1 VGGTELQ
8 GEILDKRYEI
18 VARLA
23 EGAMGVVYRGVRLK
37 LDRAV
42 AIKVM
47 HHALPDASAARK
59 RFEREARL
67 MARLEHPHCVSI
79 VDFGVHKGKPYVVM
93 QLVSGRDLF
102 DVLADQR
109 RFDPQRAADVMCQVL
124 SGLAH
129 AHEQNIIHRDIKP
142 ANIMITPKAPLGVH
156 ARILDFGLASMLGS
170 SINTSKGLAV
180 GSPSYMAPEQ
190 CRGAELDARVDI
202 YACGVVLFE
211 MLTGRK
217 PFIADEPIAIM
228 KKHLEEPPPRLADV
242 TPGDYGTL
250 EAVVARALAKAPQDR
265 YPSAVAMAE
274 ALAAAVA
281 PRVGPD
287 TTARLSAASTREMP
301 VVGGEPPA
309 RRSSLRWWLL
319 AIAALGAAAV
329 FAWPVIERELA
340 GEDEP
345 VRDAVVLVVRSPI
358 DAALD
363 ATTPDA
369 TTPDATTPDA
379 TTPDATTPDATTP
392 DATTPDAT
400 TPDATT
406 PDAAELVDTPPPPSP
421 ADAIVAKAKQLAA
434 DGKVSAA
441 LDQLRH
447 ARQIYP
453 ESAQLPLLAGKLA
466 MSQLYFTEGITSFRA
481 AIKLDPA
488 LRTDPELVHAAVHA
502 FTITPSVEPAL
513 ARFVTE
519 LGEAAWPALDEIAK
533 SHPNLAIRA
542 RAARL
547 RGQ

>member
-1 VGGTELQ
+1 LAAERDPRNLAGVRGAELQ

-18 VARLA
+18 VDRLA

-47 HHALPDASAARK
+47 HHALPDFGDARK
-59 RFEREARL
+59 RFEREAQL

-79 VDFGVHKGKPYVVM
+79 IDYGVHKGKPYVVM
-93 QLVSGRDLF
+93 QLVSGRDLA
-102 DVLADQR
+102 DVLAEQR
-109 RFDPQRAADVMCQVL
+109 RFDPQRAADVICQVL

-156 ARILDFGLASMLGS
+156 AQILDFGLARMLGS
-170 SINTSKGLAV
+170 STSTSNGVAV

-190 CRGAELDARVDI
+190 CRGDELDARVDI

-211 MLTGRK
+211 MLTGRR
-217 PFIADEPIAIM
+217 PFIADEPIALIQ
-228 KKHLEEPPPRLADV
+228 KHLEEPPPRLADV

-274 ALAAAVA
+274 ALTAAVTTHA
-281 PRVGPD
+281 AHD
-287 TTARLSAASTREMP
+287 ATARLGAAATRELP
-301 VVGGEPPA
+301 VVGGEPRA
-309 RRSSLRWWLL
+309 RRSRLGWLL
-319 AIAALGAAAV
+319 AIVALGATGV
-329 FAWPVIERELA
+329 FAWPLLERKLA
-340 GEDEP
+340 REDEP
-345 VRDAVVLVVRSPI
+345 VRDAAVIVVTSPI
-358 DAALD
+358 DATLD
-363 ATTPDA
+363 AA
-369 TTPDATTPDA
+369 MLG
-379 TTPDATTPDATTP
+379 
-392 DATTPDAT
+392 
-400 TPDATT
+400 ATT
-406 PDAAELVDTPPPPSP
+406 PDAAVLVDPLPLPPPPLPPPPPPPPSA

-441 LDQLRH
+441 LDQLRL
-447 ARQIYP
+447 ARQLYP

-466 MSQLYFTEGITSFRA
+466 MSQLYLSEGIMSFRA

-488 LRTDPELVHAAVHA
+488 VRADPELVHAAIRA
-502 FTITPSVEPAL
+502 FTATASVEPEL

-519 LGEAAWPALDEIAK
+519 LGAAAWPELDEVAK
-533 SHPNLAIRA
+533 SHPIPAIRA

-547 RGQ
+547 RGR

>member
-1 VGGTELQ
+1 VRGAELQ

-18 VARLA
+18 VARIA

-47 HHALPDASAARK
+47 HLALPEVGDARE

-79 VDFGVHKGKPYVVM
+79 VDYGVHKGKPYVVM
-93 QLVSGRDLF
+93 QLVSGRDLC
-102 DVLADQR
+102 DVLAEQQ
-109 RFDPQRAADVMCQVL
+109 RFDPRRAADVIGQVL

-156 ARILDFGLASMLGS
+156 ARILDFGLARMLGS
-170 SINTSKGLAV
+170 STSTSKGLAV

-190 CRGAELDARVDI
+190 CRGDELDARVDI

-217 PFIADEPIAIM
+217 PFIADEPLAIL
-228 KKHLEEPPPRLADV
+228 KKQLEEPPPRLADV
-242 TPGDYGTL
+242 TPGDYGML
-250 EAVVARALAKAPQDR
+250 EEVVARALAKAPQDR

-274 ALAAAVA
+274 ALTAALTTHA
-281 PRVGPD
+281 GPD
-287 TTARLSAASTREMP
+287 AIARPGTASTREMP
-301 VVGGEPPA
+301 VLGSKPRT
-309 RRSSLRWWLL
+309 RRSRLAGWLL
-319 AIAALGAAAV
+319 AAVALGAAGV
-329 FAWPVIERELA
+329 FAWPLLERELA
-340 GEDEP
+340 REDEP
-345 VRDAVVLVVRSPI
+345 VRDAAVMVVTPAI
-358 DAALD
+358 DATTLD

-369 TTPDATTPDA
+369 AV
-379 TTPDATTPDATTP
+379 
-392 DATTPDAT
+392 
-400 TPDATT
+400 
-406 PDAAELVDTPPPPSP
+406 LVDAPPSP
-421 ADAIVAKAKQLAA
+421 ADAIVAKTKQLAA

-447 ARQIYP
+447 AREIYP

-466 MSQLYFTEGITSFRA
+466 MSQLYFSEGILSFRA

-488 LRTDPELVHAAVHA
+488 VRTDPELVHAAIHA
-502 FTITPSVEPAL
+502 FTITPSVDAEL

-519 LGEAAWPALDEIAK
+519 LGAAAWPELDEIAK
-533 SHPNLAIRA
+533 SHPNPAIRE
-542 RAARL
+542 RATRL
-547 RGQ
+547 RGP

>member
-1 VGGTELQ
+1 VRGAELQ

-18 VARLA
+18 VARIA

-47 HHALPDASAARK
+47 HHTLPDVSDARK

-67 MARLEHPHCVSI
+67 MARLEHPHCVSL
-79 VDFGVHKGKPYVVM
+79 VDYGVHKGKPYVVM
-93 QLVSGRDLF
+93 QLVTGRDLF
-102 DVLADQR
+102 DVLAEQR

-156 ARILDFGLASMLGS
+156 ARILDFGLARMLGS
-170 SINTSKGLAV
+170 STSTSNGVAV

-190 CRGAELDARVDI
+190 CRGDELDARVDI

-211 MLTGRK
+211 MLTGHK
-217 PFIADEPIAIM
+217 PFIADEPIAII
-228 KKHLEEPPPRLADV
+228 KQQLEEPPPRLADV
-242 TPGDYGTL
+242 TPGDYGAL
-250 EAVVARALAKAPQDR
+250 EAVVARALAKAPRDR

-281 PRVGPD
+281 THAGPD
-287 TTARLSAASTREMP
+287 ATARLGAASTRELP
-301 VVGGEPPA
+301 VVSREPPA
-309 RRSSLRWWLL
+309 RRSRLAGWLL
-319 AIAALGAAAV
+319 ALVALGAAGM
-329 FAWPVIERELA
+329 FAWPLLERELA

-345 VRDAVVLVVRSPI
+345 VRDAAVIVVASPI
-358 DAALD
+358 NATLEATALD
-363 ATTPDA
+363 ATA
-369 TTPDATTPDA
+369 L
-379 TTPDATTPDATTP
+379 
-392 DATTPDAT
+392 
-400 TPDATT
+400 
-406 PDAAELVDTPPPPSP
+406 DAAVLVDAPPPPRP
-421 ADAIVAKAKQLAA
+421 ADEIVAKAKQLAV

-447 ARQIYP
+447 ASQIYP

-466 MSQLYFTEGITSFRA
+466 MGELHFSEGIMSFRA

-488 LRTDPELVHAAVHA
+488 VRTDPELVHAAILA
-502 FTITPSVEPAL
+502 FTITPSVDAEL

-519 LGEAAWPALDEIAK
+519 LGAAAWPELDEIAK
-533 SHPNLAIRA
+533 SHPSPAVRA

-547 RGQ
+547 RGP

>member
-1 VGGTELQ
+1 MGGAELQ

-18 VARLA
+18 VARIA

-47 HHALPDASAARK
+47 HHSLPDAGDARK

-79 VDFGVHKGKPYVVM
+79 VDYGVHKGKPYVVM

-102 DVLADQR
+102 DVLAEQR
-109 RFDPQRAADVMCQVL
+109 CFDPPRAADVMCQVL

-156 ARILDFGLASMLGS
+156 ARILDFGLARILGS
-170 SINTSKGLAV
+170 STSTSKGVAV

-190 CRGAELDARVDI
+190 CRGDEVDARVDI

-217 PFIADEPIAIM
+217 PFIADEPIAII
-228 KKHLEEPPPRLADV
+228 KQQLEEPPPRLADV

-274 ALAAAVA
+274 ALAAAVTTHA
-281 PRVGPD
+281 GPD
-287 TTARLSAASTREMP
+287 TTARLDAASTREMP
-301 VVGGEPPA
+301 AVSGEPPA
-309 RRSSLRWWLL
+309 RRSRLVGWLL
-319 AIAALGAAAV
+319 AIVALGAAGV
-329 FAWPVIERELA
+329 FAWPLLERELA
-340 GEDEP
+340 GEDAP
-345 VRDAVVLVVRSPI
+345 VRDAAVIVVTPPI
-358 DAALD
+358 DATLDATTLDATTLD

-369 TTPDATTPDA
+369 AI
-379 TTPDATTPDATTP
+379 
-392 DATTPDAT
+392 
-400 TPDATT
+400 
-406 PDAAELVDTPPPPSP
+406 LVDAPPPPGP

-441 LDQLRH
+441 LDLLRH

-466 MSQLYFTEGITSFRA
+466 MSQLYFSEGLMSFRA

-488 LRTDPELVHAAVHA
+488 VRTDPELVSAAIRA
-502 FTITPSVEPAL
+502 FTITPSVDAEL

-519 LGEAAWPALDEIAK
+519 LGAAAWPELDEIAK
-533 SHPNLAIRA
+533 SHPNPTIRA

-547 RGQ
+547 RGP

>member
-1 VGGTELQ
+1 VRGAELQ

-18 VARLA
+18 VARIA
-23 EGAMGVVYRGVRLK
+23 DGAMGVVYRGVRLK

-47 HHALPDASAARK
+47 HHALPDVGDARK
-59 RFEREARL
+59 RFEREAQL

-79 VDFGVHKGKPYVVM
+79 VDYGVHKGKPYVVM
-93 QLVSGRDLF
+93 QLVSGRDLC
-102 DVLADQR
+102 DVLAEQQ
-109 RFDPQRAADVMCQVL
+109 RFDPRRAADVICQVL

-156 ARILDFGLASMLGS
+156 ARILDFGLARMLGS
-170 SINTSKGLAV
+170 SISTSKGLAV

-190 CRGAELDARVDI
+190 CRGDELDARVDI

-217 PFIADEPIAIM
+217 PFIADEPLAIL
-228 KKHLEEPPPRLADV
+228 KKQLEEPPPRLADV

-250 EAVVARALAKAPQDR
+250 EEVVARALAKAPQDR

-274 ALAAAVA
+274 ALTAAMTTHA
-281 PRVGPD
+281 GPD
-287 TTARLSAASTREMP
+287 AIAQLGAASTREMP
-301 VVGGEPPA
+301 VVGSKPRT
-309 RRSSLRWWLL
+309 RRSRLVVWLL
-319 AIAALGAAAV
+319 AAVALGAAGV
-329 FAWPVIERELA
+329 FAWPLLGRELA
-340 GEDEP
+340 REGEP
-345 VRDAVVLVVRSPI
+345 VRDAAVIGVAPPV
-358 DAALD
+358 DATTLDATTLDATTLD

-369 TTPDATTPDA
+369 AV
-379 TTPDATTPDATTP
+379 
-392 DATTPDAT
+392 
-400 TPDATT
+400 
-406 PDAAELVDTPPPPSP
+406 LVDAPPRP

-441 LDQLRH
+441 LDLLHH

-466 MSQLYFTEGITSFRA
+466 MSQLYFSEGIMSFRA

-488 LRTDPELVHAAVHA
+488 VRTDPELVHAAILA
-502 FTITPSVEPAL
+502 FTITPSVDAEL

-519 LGEAAWPALDEIAK
+519 LGAAAWPELDEIAK
-533 SHPNLAIRA
+533 SHPNPAIRA

-547 RGQ
+547 RGP

>member
-1 VGGTELQ
+1 VRGAELQ

-18 VARLA
+18 VDRIA

-47 HHALPDASAARK
+47 HHALPDDGDARK
-59 RFEREARL
+59 RFELEARL

-79 VDFGVHKGKPYVVM
+79 IDYGVHQGKPYVVM
-93 QLVSGRDLF
+93 QLVSGRDLC
-102 DVLADQR
+102 DVLAEQR
-109 RFDPQRAADVMCQVL
+109 RFEPQRAADVICQVL

-156 ARILDFGLASMLGS
+156 ARILDFGLARMLGAS
-170 SINTSKGLAV
+170 TSTSRGVAV

-190 CRGAELDARVDI
+190 CRGDQLDARVDI

-217 PFIADEPIAIM
+217 PFVADEPLAII
-228 KKHLEEPPPRLADV
+228 KKQLEEPPPRLVDV

-250 EAVVARALAKAPQDR
+250 EAVVARALAKAPAER

-274 ALAAAVA
+274 ALAAAVRTHGA
-281 PRVGPD
+281 HD
-287 TTARLSAASTREMP
+287 ATSRLGAAATRELP
-301 VVGGEPPA
+301 AVGGGPRA
-309 RRSSLRWWLL
+309 RRSRRGGWLL
-319 AIAALGAAAV
+319 AIVALGAAGV
-329 FAWPVIERELA
+329 FAWPWLEREL
-340 GEDEP
+340 GREDEP
-345 VRDAVVLVVRSPI
+345 VRDAAVIAVTSPI
-358 DAALD
+358 EAPTVEAPTVDTMAVDAMTLEATTLD

-369 TTPDATTPDA
+369 AVLEDATTPS
-379 TTPDATTPDATTP
+379 
-392 DATTPDAT
+392 
-400 TPDATT
+400 
-406 PDAAELVDTPPPPSP
+406 PPSP

-447 ARQIYP
+447 AREIYP

-466 MSQLYFTEGITSFRA
+466 MSQLYFSEGITSFRA

-488 LRTDPELVHAAVHA
+488 VRADPELVHAAVLA
-502 FTITPSVEPAL
+502 FTTTPSVEAEL

-519 LGEAAWPALDEIAK
+519 LGAAAWPELDEIAK
-533 SHPNLAIRA
+533 SHPNPAIRA

-547 RGQ
+547 RGR

>member
-1 VGGTELQ
+1 VRGAELQ

-18 VARLA
+18 VACIA

-47 HHALPDASAARK
+47 HHALPDIDDARK

-79 VDFGVHKGKPYVVM
+79 FDYGIHKGKPYVVM
-93 QLVSGRDLF
+93 QLVNGRDLF
-102 DVLADQR
+102 DVLAEQR

-142 ANIMITPKAPLGVH
+142 GNIMITPKAPLGVH
-156 ARILDFGLASMLGS
+156 ARILDFGLARMLGS
-170 SINTSKGLAV
+170 STSTSNGVAV

-190 CRGAELDARVDI
+190 CRGDKLDARVDI

-217 PFIADEPIAIM
+217 PFIADEPIAIIR
-228 KKHLEEPPPRLADV
+228 KQLEEPPPRLADV
-242 TPGDYGTL
+242 TPGDYGAL
-250 EAVVARALAKAPQDR
+250 EEVVARALAKAPQDR

-274 ALAAAVA
+274 ALAAAVTTHA
-281 PRVGPD
+281 GPD
-287 TTARLSAASTREMP
+287 ATARLEVVATREMP
-301 VVGGEPPA
+301 AVGGEPPA
-309 RRSSLRWWLL
+309 RRSRLVGWLL
-319 AIAALGAAAV
+319 AIVALGVAGVLAWV
-329 FAWPVIERELA
+329 LAWPLLERELA
-340 GEDEP
+340 GEGQGQGEG
-345 VRDAVVLVVRSPI
+345 VRDAAAIAVASPS
-358 DAALD
+358 DAALG
-363 ATTPDA
+363 ATTLEA
-369 TTPDATTPDA
+369 TTRAPTTPG
-379 TTPDATTPDATTP
+379 
-392 DATTPDAT
+392 
-400 TPDATT
+400 
-406 PDAAELVDTPPPPSP
+406 AAVLVGAPPPSP

-466 MSQLYFTEGITSFRA
+466 MSQMHFSEGITSFRA

-488 LRTDPELVHAAVHA
+488 VRTDPELVHAAVRA
-502 FTITPSVEPAL
+502 FTITPSVDAEL
-513 ARFVTE
+513 ARFVAE
-519 LGEAAWPALDEIAK
+519 LGAAARPELDEIAK
-533 SHPNLAIRA
+533 SHPTPAIRA

-547 RGQ
+547 RGP

>member
-1 VGGTELQ
+1 
-8 GEILDKRYEI
+8 
-18 VARLA
+18 
-23 EGAMGVVYRGVRLK
+23 MGVVYRGVRLK

-47 HHALPDASAARK
+47 HQSLPGAGEARK

-79 VDFGVHKGKPYVVM
+79 IDYGIHKGKPYVVM

-102 DVLADQR
+102 DVLAEQR

-156 ARILDFGLASMLGS
+156 ARILDFGLARMLES
-170 SINTSKGLAV
+170 SASTSKGVAV

-190 CRGAELDARVDI
+190 CRGDALDARVDL

-217 PFIADEPIAIM
+217 PFVADEPTAIM
-228 KKHLEEPPPRLADV
+228 KQQVEAPPPRLADV
-242 TPGDYGTL
+242 TPGDYGAL

-274 ALAAAVA
+274 ALTAAVTA
-281 PRVGPD
+281 HASHD
-287 TTARLSAASTREMP
+287 ATARLDAASTREMP
-301 VVGGEPPA
+301 AVGGEPPA
-309 RRSSLRWWLL
+309 RRSRVVGWLL
-319 AIAALGAAAV
+319 AIVVLGAAGV

-340 GEDEP
+340 GEEERA
-345 VRDAVVLVVRSPI
+345 RDAAVLAVTPPI
-358 DAALD
+358 DAAPEAAAPD
-363 ATTPDA
+363 AATPDA
-369 TTPDATTPDA
+369 TE
-379 TTPDATTPDATTP
+379 
-392 DATTPDAT
+392 
-400 TPDATT
+400 
-406 PDAAELVDTPPPPSP
+406 PDAAVLVDAPPPPDP

-434 DGKVSAA
+434 DGKVMAA

-466 MSQLYFTEGITSFRA
+466 MSQLHFSEGLLAFRE

-488 LRTDPELVHAAVHA
+488 VRADPELVHAAINA
-502 FTITPSVEPAL
+502 FTITPAVDAEL

-519 LGEAAWPALDEIAK
+519 LGAAAWPELDEIAK
-533 SHPNLAIRA
+533 SHPNPAIRA
-542 RAARL
+542 RVARV
-547 RGQ
+547 RGP

>member
-1 VGGTELQ
+1 VRGAELE

-18 VARLA
+18 VARIA

-47 HHALPDASAARK
+47 HLALPDVGDARE

-79 VDFGVHKGKPYVVM
+79 VDYGVHKGKPYVVM
-93 QLVSGRDLF
+93 QLVSGRDLC
-102 DVLADQR
+102 DVLAEQQ
-109 RFDPQRAADVMCQVL
+109 RFDPRRAADVICQVL

-156 ARILDFGLASMLGS
+156 ARILDFGLARMLGS
-170 SINTSKGLAV
+170 SISTSKGLAV

-190 CRGAELDARVDI
+190 CRGDELDARVDI

-217 PFIADEPIAIM
+217 PFIADEPLAIL
-228 KKHLEEPPPRLADV
+228 KKQLEEPPPRLADV
-242 TPGDYGTL
+242 TPGDYGML
-250 EAVVARALAKAPQDR
+250 EEVVARALAKAPQDR

-274 ALAAAVA
+274 ALTAALTIHA
-281 PRVGPD
+281 GPGAI
-287 TTARLSAASTREMP
+287 ARLGAASTREMP
-301 VVGGEPPA
+301 VVGSKPRT
-309 RRSSLRWWLL
+309 RRSRLVGWLL
-319 AIAALGAAAV
+319 PTVALGAAGV
-329 FAWPVIERELA
+329 FAWPLLERELA
-340 GEDEP
+340 REDEP
-345 VRDAVVLVVRSPI
+345 VRDAAVMVVTSAI
-358 DAALD
+358 DATTLD

-369 TTPDATTPDA
+369 AV
-379 TTPDATTPDATTP
+379 
-392 DATTPDAT
+392 
-400 TPDATT
+400 
-406 PDAAELVDTPPPPSP
+406 LVDAPPSP
-421 ADAIVAKAKQLAA
+421 ADAIVAKTKQLAA

-441 LDQLRH
+441 LDQLHH

-466 MSQLYFTEGITSFRA
+466 MSQLYFSEGIMSFRA

-488 LRTDPELVHAAVHA
+488 VRTDPELVHAAIRA
-502 FTITPSVEPAL
+502 FTITPSVDAEL

-519 LGEAAWPALDEIAK
+519 LGAAAWPELDEIAK
-533 SHPNLAIRA
+533 SHPNPAIRA

-547 RGQ
+547 RGP

>member
-1 VGGTELQ
+1 MGDTELQ

-18 VARLA
+18 VARIA

-47 HHALPDASAARK
+47 HHALPDASDARK

-79 VDFGVHKGKPYVVM
+79 VDYGVHKGKPYVVM

-109 RFDPQRAADVMCQVL
+109 RFDPQRAADVVCQVL

-170 SINTSKGLAV
+170 SINTSKGIAA
-180 GSPSYMAPEQ
+180 GSPSYMSPEQ
-190 CRGAELDARVDI
+190 CLGKELDARVDI

-217 PFIADEPIAIM
+217 PFIADEPIAVM

-242 TPGDYGTL
+242 TPGDYGML
-250 EAVVARALAKAPQDR
+250 EGVVARALAKAPQDR

-274 ALAAAVA
+274 ALAAAVMPHA
-281 PRVGPD
+281 GPD
-287 TTARLSAASTREMP
+287 TTARLGAASTREMP

-309 RRSSLRWWLL
+309 RRSSLMWWLL

-329 FAWPVIERELA
+329 FAWPVIEREFA
-340 GEDEP
+340 GQDAP
-345 VRDAVVLVVRSPI
+345 VRDAAVIVVRSPI
-358 DAALD
+358 DA
-363 ATTPDA
+363 TTPDT
-369 TTPDATTPDA
+369 TTPDT
-379 TTPDATTPDATTP
+379 
-392 DATTPDAT
+392 T

-406 PDAAELVDTPPPPSP
+406 PDAATVEATTVDATTPDAAELVTTPPPPPPGP

-447 ARQIYP
+447 AREIYP

-481 AIKLDPA
+481 AIKLDPT

-502 FTITPSVEPAL
+502 FTVTPSVEAAL

-519 LGEAAWPALDEIAK
+519 LGEAAWPELDEIAK

>member
-1 VGGTELQ
+1 MRGAELQ
-8 GEILDKRYEI
+8 GQILDKRYEI
-18 VARLA
+18 VARIA

-47 HHALPDASAARK
+47 HHALPDVGDARK
-59 RFEREARL
+59 RFEREAQL

-79 VDFGVHKGKPYVVM
+79 MDYGVHEGKPYVVM
-93 QLVSGRDLF
+93 QLVNGRDLF
-102 DVLADQR
+102 DVLAEQR
-109 RFDPQRAADVMCQVL
+109 SFAPQRAVDVMCQVL

-156 ARILDFGLASMLGS
+156 ARILDFGLARMVGS
-170 SINTSKGLAV
+170 SISTSKGVAV

-190 CRGAELDARVDI
+190 CRGDELDARVDI

-217 PFIADEPIAIM
+217 PFIADDPIAII
-228 KKHLEEPPPRLADV
+228 KKQIEEPPPRLADV

-274 ALAAAVA
+274 ALAAAVTTHA
-281 PRVGPD
+281 GPD
-287 TTARLSAASTREMP
+287 TTARLDAASTREMP
-301 VVGGEPPA
+301 VVSGERPA
-309 RRSSLRWWLL
+309 RRSRLVGWLL
-319 AIAALGAAAV
+319 AIAVLGAAGV
-329 FAWPVIERELA
+329 FAWPLLERELGIA
-340 GEDEP
+340 DEP
-345 VRDAVVLVVRSPI
+345 VRDAAVIVVTPPI
-358 DAALD
+358 DATLD
-363 ATTPDA
+363 AA
-369 TTPDATTPDA
+369 TLE
-379 TTPDATTPDATTP
+379 
-392 DATTPDAT
+392 AT

-406 PDAAELVDTPPPPSP
+406 PDAAVLVDPPPPTTSP
-421 ADAIVAKAKQLAA
+421 ADAIVAKAKQLAV
-434 DGKVSAA
+434 DGKVSDA

-466 MSQLYFTEGITSFRA
+466 MSQLHFSEGITSFRA

-488 LRTDPELVHAAVHA
+488 VRTDPELVHAAISA
-502 FTITPSVEPAL
+502 FTITPSVDAEL

-519 LGEAAWPALDEIAK
+519 LGAAAWPELDEIAK
-533 SHPNLAIRA
+533 SHPNPAIRA

-547 RGQ
+547 RGP